1 MSKKKEYT
9 EECLVNVEFENP
21 NDEMYFYYI
30 FDNIEAAVKKNNY
43 KFVVNPISKHYD
55 VIIIN
60 SGQYNNWKGKI
71 SNLLKQCINFTADNK
86 THSVSF
92 VAHFSDG
99 TGFRI
104 IRGEGDK
111 VIRVAV

>member
-1 MSKKKEYT
+1 MDKKYT

-43 KFVVNPISKHYD
+43 KFVVTVPTANNYD
-55 VIIIN
+55 IIIIN

-71 SNLLKQCINFTADNK
+71 SNLLKQCVNITVDNK

-92 VAHFSDG
+92 VAHFADG

-104 IRGEGDK
+104 IRGEGDN
-111 VIRVAV
+111 VIRAAI